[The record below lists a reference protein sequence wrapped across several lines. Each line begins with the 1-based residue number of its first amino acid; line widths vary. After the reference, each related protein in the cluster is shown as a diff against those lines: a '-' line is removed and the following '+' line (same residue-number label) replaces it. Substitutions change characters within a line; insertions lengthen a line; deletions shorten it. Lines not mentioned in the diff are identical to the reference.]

1 MNAKKTILA
10 AVLTVSLG
18 AFLAGPLFAQAP
30 PPPPAGGGR
39 PEDVPRVFLEAPG
52 FDLARL
58 QKDIGFVTF
67 VTSLEESQ
75 VQVTVALRQAEGGE
89 QYVLTFT
96 GRDGFKDDNNILF
109 YKPEPGATQDQVLDA
124 LARTLRM
131 GLVRYAAKTSVS
143 KQISVDFEQKVKPT
157 SVVDPWDFWVF
168 SLSGNGFL
176 NGQQSM
182 TMGSYNGSFS
192 ASRVTPE
199 FKFRA
204 SGSANYGKDVFK
216 YEGEEI
222 ASTSESYYGNALG
235 VKSLGEHWS
244 AGGYVS
250 GQSSTYM
257 NIARQLTL
265 APAIEYDIFPY
276 SESTKRQLRIL
287 YKLGITLVKYREE
300 TIYNKTSETLW
311 SESLTAT
318 LELVRPWGT
327 ASASLE
333 GSHYFHNIKFYRLE
347 LNGEISFRLWK
358 GLSFNIDGGGS
369 RIHDQLG
376 LPLAGASLEEVLL
389 RRKQLETSFDY
400 YFSVGLSLTFGS
412 IQSKVVNPRF
422 GAGEGGVSISI
433 SY

>member
-1 MNAKKTILA
+1 MNTKRTFLA

-18 AFLAGPLFAQAP
+18 AFLAGPLCAQTPPAP
-30 PPPPAGGGR
+30 QAGGGR
-39 PEDVPRVFLEAPG
+39 PEDAPRVFLEAPG
-52 FDLARL
+52 LDLARL
-58 QKDIGFVTF
+58 QKDIGFVAF
-67 VTSLEESQ
+67 VTSLQEST
-75 VQVTVALRQAEGGE
+75 VHVTITLRKAEGGE
-89 QYVLTFT
+89 EYVLTFT
-96 GRDGFKDDNNILF
+96 GRDCFKDDNNVLF
-109 YKPEPGATQDQVLDA
+109 YKPEPAATPDQVLDA
-124 LARTLRM
+124 LARTLKL
-131 GLVRYAAKTSVS
+131 GLVRYAAKTSCA
-143 KQISVDFEQKVKPT
+143 KQMSVDFEQKVKPT

-176 NGQQSM
+176 SGEQSL
-182 TMGSYNGSFS
+182 TMGSYSGSFS

-204 SGSANYGKDVFK
+204 SGSANYGKDVFR

-222 ASTSESYYGNALG
+222 ASTSESYYGNAVA

-244 AGGYVS
+244 AGGYIS

-257 NIARQLTL
+257 NLDRQLSL
-265 APAIEYDIFPY
+265 APAVEYNVFPY

-287 YKLGITLVKYREE
+287 YKLGVTLAKYREE

-327 ASASLE
+327 ASVSLE
-333 GSHYFHNIKFYRLE
+333 GSHYFHDIKFYRLE
-347 LNGEISFRLWK
+347 LNGEVSVRIWK

-389 RRKQLETSFDY
+389 RRQQLETSFDY
-400 YFSVGLSLTFGS
+400 YFSVGVSFTFGS
-412 IQSKVVNPRF
+412 TKSKVVNPRF

>member
-1 MNAKKTILA
+1 MTVLGIVLAPALA
-10 AVLTVSLG
+10 AQT
-18 AFLAGPLFAQAP
+18 P
-30 PPPPAGGGR
+30 PPPPQAAGSG
-39 PEDVPRVFLEAPG
+39 PEDAPRVFLEAPG
-52 FDLARL
+52 FDVTRL
-58 QKDIGFVTF
+58 QKDIGFATF
-67 VTSLEESQ
+67 VTSLEGS
-75 VQVTVALRQAEGGE
+75 TVHVVISLRKADGGE

-96 GRDGFKDDNNILF
+96 GRDCFQGDNNVL
-109 YKPEPGATQDQVLDA
+109 YYRPEPSQTPEQVLDA
-124 LARTLRM
+124 LARTLRL
-131 GLVRYAAKTSVS
+131 GLVRYAAKTSCA
-143 KQISVDFEQKVKPT
+143 KQLSVDFEQKVKPT
-157 SVVDPWDFWVF
+157 SVIDPWHFWVF
-168 SLSGNGFL
+168 SLSGNGFI
-176 NGQQSM
+176 NGEQSVSM
-182 TMGSYNGSFS
+182 RSFNGSFS

-204 SGSANYGKDVFK
+204 SGSANYGKDVFT

-222 ASTSESYYGNALG
+222 ASTSESYYGSALA

-244 AGGYVS
+244 AGGFVS
-250 GQSSTYM
+250 AQSSTYM
-257 NIARQLTL
+257 NLDGQLTL
-265 APAIEYDIFPY
+265 APAIEYNVFPY

-287 YKLGITLVKYREE
+287 YKLGVTLARYREE

-311 SESLTAT
+311 GESLTST

-327 ASASLE
+327 ASVSLE

-347 LNGEISFRLWK
+347 LYGEISFRVWK

-389 RRKQLETSFDY
+389 RRQQLETSFDY
-400 YFSVGLSLTFGS
+400 YFSVGLSFTFGS

-433 SY
+433 GY

>member
-18 AFLAGPLFAQAP
+18 ISLAGPLSAQAP
-30 PPPPAGGGR
+30 PPPQTGGGK
-39 PEDVPRVFLEAPG
+39 PEDTPKVFLEAPG

-58 QKDIGFVTF
+58 EKDIGFVTF
-67 VTSLEESQ
+67 VTSLEASQ
-75 VQVTVALRQAEGGE
+75 VQVTVELRTAEGGE

-96 GRDGFKDDNNILF
+96 GRNGFQGDDNVLF
-109 YKPEPGATQDQVLDA
+109 YKPEPGATPDQVADA
-124 LARTLRM
+124 LARTLKM

-143 KQISVDFEQKVKPT
+143 KQMSVDFEQKVKPT

-168 SLSGNGFL
+168 SLSGNGFI
-176 NGQQSM
+176 NGQESM
-182 TMGSYNGSFS
+182 TMGSYYGSFS

-204 SGSANYGKDVFK
+204 SGSASYGKDVFK
-216 YEGEEI
+216 FEGEEI
-222 ASTSESYYGNALG
+222 TSTSESYYGNALA

-244 AGGYVS
+244 AGAYVS

-257 NIARQLTL
+257 NIDRQLSL
-265 APAIEYDIFPY
+265 APAVEYNVFPY
-276 SESTKRQLRIL
+276 AESTKRQLRLL
-287 YKLGITLVKYREE
+287 YKLGMTLVKYREE

-327 ASASLE
+327 ASVSLA
-333 GSHYFHNIKFYRLE
+333 GSHYFHNVKFYRLE
-347 LNGEISFRLWK
+347 LNGDISVRIWK
-358 GLSFNIDGGGS
+358 GLSCNIYGGGS

-389 RRKQLETSFDY
+389 RRQQLETSYDY
-400 YFSVGLSLTFGS
+400 YISVGLSLTFGS
-412 IQSKVVNPRF
+412 TKSKVVNPRF
-422 GAGEGGVSISI
+422 GAGEGGISI
-433 SY
+433 SMSY

>member
-1 MNAKKTILA
+1 MSARKTILA
-10 AVLTVSLG
+10 AALTVSLG
-18 AFLAGPLFAQAP
+18 AFLSGPLLAQAP
-30 PPPPAGGGR
+30 PPPQTGGGK
-39 PEDVPRVFLEAPG
+39 PEDAPKVFLEAPG

-58 QKDIGFVTF
+58 QKDIGFVSF
-67 VTSLEESQ
+67 VTSLEEAQ
-75 VQVTVALRQAEGGE
+75 VQVTIALRTAEGRD

-96 GRDGFKDDNNILF
+96 GRDGFKDDNNVLV
-109 YKPEPGATQDQVLDA
+109 YKPEPGATPDQVLDG
-124 LARTLRM
+124 LARTLKV
-131 GLVRYAAKTSVS
+131 GLVRYAAKTSVA
-143 KQISVDFEQKVKPT
+143 KQMSVDFEQKVKPT
-157 SVVDPWDFWVF
+157 SVVDPWHFWVF
-168 SLSGNGFL
+168 SLSGNGFV
-176 NGQQSM
+176 NGEQSM
-182 TMGSYNGSFS
+182 SMRNFNGSFS
-192 ASRVTPE
+192 VSRVTPE

-222 ASTSESYYGNALG
+222 TSTSESYYGDALG

-257 NIARQLTL
+257 NIDRQLSL
-265 APAIEYDIFPY
+265 APAVEYNVFPY

-287 YKLGITLVKYREE
+287 YKLGLSLVKYREQ

-311 SESLTAT
+311 GESLTAT

-347 LNGEISFRLWK
+347 LNGEISLRVWK

-389 RRKQLETSFDY
+389 RRQQLETSFDY
-400 YFSVGLSLTFGS
+400 YFSVGLSFTFGS

-433 SY
+433 GY

>member
-1 MNAKKTILA
+1 VSARQTFLA
-10 AVLTVSLG
+10 AVLTTTLG
-18 AFLAGPLFAQAP
+18 IFLAGPLFAQAP
-30 PPPPAGGGR
+30 PPPQTGGTG
-39 PEDVPRVFLEAPG
+39 PEDAPKVFLEAPG
-52 FDLARL
+52 LDLARL

-67 VTSLEESQ
+67 VTSLQES
-75 VQVTVALRQAEGGE
+75 TVHVAITLRKAEGGE
-89 QYVLTFT
+89 EYVLTFT
-96 GRDGFKDDNNILF
+96 GRDGFKDDNNVL
-109 YKPEPGATQDQVLDA
+109 YYRPEPGGTPDQVVDA
-124 LARTLRM
+124 LARTLRL
-131 GLVRYAAKTSVS
+131 GLVRYAAKTSVA
-143 KQISVDFEQKVKPT
+143 KQMSVDFEQKVKPT
-157 SVVDPWDFWVF
+157 SVVDPWHFWVF
-168 SLSGNGFL
+168 SLGGNGFI
-176 NGQQSM
+176 NGEQSVSM
-182 TMGSYNGSFS
+182 RSFNGSFS

-204 SGSANYGKDVFK
+204 SGSANYGRDVFK

-222 ASTSESYYGNALG
+222 RSTSESYYGNALA

-244 AGGYVS
+244 AGGFVS

-257 NIARQLTL
+257 NLDRQLTL
-265 APAIEYDIFPY
+265 APAIEYDVFPY

-287 YKLGITLVKYREE
+287 YKLGLTLVKYREE
-300 TIYNKTSETLW
+300 TIYYKTTETLFG
-311 SESLTAT
+311 ESLTAT

-327 ASASLE
+327 ASVSLE
-333 GSHYFHNIKFYRLE
+333 GSHYFHNVKFYRLE
-347 LNGEISFRLWK
+347 LYGEISFRVWK

-389 RRKQLETSFDY
+389 RRQQLATSFDY
-400 YFSVGLSLTFGS
+400 YFSVGLSFTFGS